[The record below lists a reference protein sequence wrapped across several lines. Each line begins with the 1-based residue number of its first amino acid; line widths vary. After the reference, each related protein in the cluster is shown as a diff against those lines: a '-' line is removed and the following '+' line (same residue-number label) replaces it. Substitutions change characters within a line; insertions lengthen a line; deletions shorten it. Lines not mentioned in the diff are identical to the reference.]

1 MVGTRNV
8 ALMAFTVARGE
19 PIVSL
24 DPRHSIPGKQPV
36 KTANPPQ
43 KRRGVRCE
51 RSVLVESPVR
61 TARPHTDQ
69 SFTPSGWRLGTRPR
83 GVPPGFPQ
91 AGTGDSAV
99 VPRTW
104 FDTCPGRPDR
114 NFTNI
119 INALLTH
126 APAGF
131 ERGPCRNVIKRAR
144 ISNSS
149 WSRGY
154 LINRDRPAVPAK
166 IHFVGVVGGPRY
178 GLALRPISGGGYC
191 PLRRI
196 GL

>member
-1 MVGTRNV
+1 MPGRHRWN
-8 ALMAFTVARGE
+8 
-19 PIVSL
+19 PH
-24 DPRHSIPGKQPV
+24 PRHSIPGKQPV

-69 SFTPSGWRLGTRPR
+69 SFTPSGWRLGTGGEGISRISSSR
-83 GVPPGFPQ
+83 SRKSGCG
-91 AGTGDSAV
+91 A
-99 VPRTW
+99 RTW
-104 FDTCPGRPDR
+104 FDTCPGRPAR

-119 INALLTH
+119 INTLLTH